1 MEAFGAALVDLLVQL
16 AVRPELVG
24 AEDGDLGTVRVPRGL
39 GRMRHDE
46 AEAPTVAE
54 EILELQ
60 LLAPDHGDAVF
71 QPGLIDRREALV
83 VERLHVD
90 PGNLPANVRTH
101 RPNLQHR
108 IALLCRLFRP

>member
-1 MEAFGAALVDLLVQL
+1 MEADRAALVDLLDQL
-16 AVRPELVG
+16 AVGAELVD
-24 AEDGDLGTVRVPRGL
+24 AQHGDLRIVRMPGGL

-108 IALLCRLFRP
+108 IAPLFRMSRP